1 MAGYFNELDS
11 SSVVRPTIL
20 TNPDVNKEF
29 VVAVQLLSLV
39 QLFVTLWTAASQAF
53 LSFTISPSLLK
64 FMSIGLVTLSYHLI
78 LGCPLLL
85 LPSIFLSIR
94 VFSSESALH
103 IRWPKYWSFSLGL
116 YEKKG
121 KRTNFPLLS
130 PVNCTCF
137 HFHLLN
143 LYSDDT
149 VHLRNIQSP
158 KAPGV
163 TQ

>member
-64 FMSIGLVTLSYHLI
+64 FMSIESVMPSNHLI
-78 LGCPLLL
+78 LCHLLLL
-85 LPSIFLSIR
+85 LPSVFPSIR
-94 VFSSESALH
+94 VFISESVLCNHVAKISEL
-103 IRWPKYWSFSLGL
+103 
-116 YEKKG
+116 
-121 KRTNFPLLS
+121 
-130 PVNCTCF
+130 
-137 HFHLLN
+137 
-143 LYSDDT
+143 
-149 VHLRNIQSP
+149 
-158 KAPGV
+158 
-163 TQ
+163 